1 MSPGM
6 PSTVAG
12 VVRRLQTIEAS
23 APPSDGVVCFARLY
37 RQVTQGVDAE
47 LARKTF
53 ANALFLERLDLCFA
67 GLFFSALEAY
77 QRDPATAPSAWTPL
91 FAQRSRRGVAPLQF
105 ALAGMNAHINRDLPV
120 ALVTTCEER
129 GIELRAGSPQHSD
142 FRRVNDLLAKVE
154 ERVSASYMTGV
165 LAFVNRFLHRHNRLD
180 DVIAMWNVR
189 RARDAAWVNG
199 EVLWALRRDAS
210 LRAEFVATLDRTTG
224 FA

>member
-77 QRDPATAPSAWTPL
+77 QRDPATRAVGVDAVVC
-91 FAQRSRRGVAPLQF
+91 AAVAPWS
-105 ALAGMNAHINRDLPV
+105 R
-120 ALVTTCEER
+120 
-129 GIELRAGSPQHSD
+129 
-142 FRRVNDLLAKVE
+142 
-154 ERVSASYMTGV
+154 SASIRPGG
-165 LAFVNRFLHRHNRLD
+165 D
-180 DVIAMWNVR
+180 E
-189 RARDAAWVNG
+189 RAYQP
-199 EVLWALRRDAS
+199 
-210 LRAEFVATLDRTTG
+210 
-224 FA
+224 